1 MMSGVLTPTVL
12 QQHLRFFRKTPM
24 KRLICVLMLIVLG
37 VAGATAQQAY
47 TLEVSLGSG
56 IVLPTSPMT
65 FADYWKIQY
74 GGGLRVGVPLSS
86 SVTLFGSVEHY
97 QFKLNVD
104 GVNKAFDTQYMR
116 DIWIFKS
123 VSMDPSADASSVTTL
138 SGNARVVPANFSGL
152 LSPYFTGGFG
162 VLRFSLKEIKLPT
175 TSVLSVNG
183 ADIAVTAQQT
193 VIGGDATSAFFQFGM
208 GFDIHVSHS
217 FDAFVEARSAI
228 GLNSGLRTS
237 YVPILCGVKMRI

>member
-1 MMSGVLTPTVL
+1 
-12 QQHLRFFRKTPM
+12 M
-24 KRLICVLMLIVLG
+24 KRSIFVLMLIIFG
-37 VAGATAQQAY
+37 IAGAYAQQGY
-47 TLEVSLGSG
+47 NMEVSLSSG

-65 FADYWKIQY
+65 FADYWKVQY
-74 GGGLRVGVPLSS
+74 GGGLRVGVPLSP
-86 SVTLFGSVEHY
+86 SVSLFGSVEHY

-123 VSMDPSADASSVTTL
+123 VSMDPSADPSSVTAL
-138 SGNARVVPANFSGL
+138 SANARVVPANFSGAI
-152 LSPYFTGGFG
+152 SPYFTGGIG
-162 VLRFSLKEIKLPT
+162 VLRFSLKEINLPT

-193 VIGGDATSAFFQFGM
+193 VTGGDVTSAFFQFGM
-208 GFDIHVSHS
+208 GFDIHVSQT
-217 FDAFVEARSAI
+217 FDAFVEARSAS

-237 YVPILCGVKMRI
+237 YVPILCGLKMRL